1 MQGGT
6 RASFTP
12 AARAEDLGAP
22 PSCELSADG
31 TEPHVGGDG
40 CHHAGRIR
48 PAACHFSGA
57 GVGCASTS
65 GAGCGAKGSC
75 CCSSARGGELERP
88 VRLKFS
94 RAEVSS
100 QRATRSPPWH
110 LGPLGAGG
118 GIDAAESRRVGEP
131 MAGVLSAAC
140 DSAGRPPCAADG
152 LPVTV
157 CHPAC
162 RAPWHPQDRR
172 CLVPCA
178 GPEERA
184 GWAQWKL
191 VGSGAAPGR
200 APGSAR
206 AIRLAQTHTVCCACC
221 GDLVPLQ
228 KARKAARVAGRDCL
242 GAADGCYGCGRH
254 GRKARR
260 AQRQGTM
267 ALAILAGRRV
277 LLERPGSAGPRVEL
291 WTLPRA
297 TAEARARRILATYQ
311 PQGLG
316 RWLTRSCR
324 SGARLPALLPSPSP
338 LPPSPLA

>member
-31 TEPHVGGDG
+31 TAPHVGGDG

-48 PAACHFSGA
+48 PAAWHFSGA

-140 DSAGRPPCAADG
+140 DSAGRPPLRRRRLARDSVSSC
-152 LPVTV
+152 LPCTL
-157 CHPAC
+157 
-162 RAPWHPQDRR
+162 APTGSPVPGPVRWPGGAGRVGPVEARWLGR
-172 CLVPCA
+172 CPGARPWL
-178 GPEERA
+178 
-184 GWAQWKL
+184 
-191 VGSGAAPGR
+191 GSGHS
-200 APGSAR
+200 PGSDAH
-206 AIRLAQTHTVCCACC
+206 RL
-221 GDLVPLQ
+221 L
-228 KARKAARVAGRDCL
+228 CL
-242 GAADGCYGCGRH
+242 
-254 GRKARR
+254 
-260 AQRQGTM
+260 
-267 ALAILAGRRV
+267 
-277 LLERPGSAGPRVEL
+277 L
-291 WTLPRA
+291 W
-297 TAEARARRILATYQ
+297 
-311 PQGLG
+311 GLG
-316 RWLTRSCR
+316 
-324 SGARLPALLPSPSP
+324 
-338 LPPSPLA
+338 